1 MGEAEFEK
9 LFELVEE
16 KFTSSDKQDLRDL
29 MWIKMNSAHS
39 SWQYRE
45 RKNFLGLPDNQR
57 DGYVPEG
64 VDTEDW
70 VQAVHYWAS
79 DDFKKMSK
87 RNKQNRGKVEGKN
100 TCGSRTYGEVA
111 ENMRDPLTGK
121 MKSHDEGKIKELVEA
136 GSKLTYKEMVCLAS
150 GKALTQSSRRSR
162 RRGKDKYLLRT

>member
-1 MGEAEFEK
+1 MDEAGIEK

-16 KFTSSDKQDLRDL
+16 KFTSSDKQELRDL

-45 RKNFLGLPDNQR
+45 RKNFLGLSDNER

-64 VDTEDW
+64 VDAEDW
-70 VQAVHYWAS
+70 VQAVQYWAS

-100 TCGSRTYGEVA
+100 
-111 ENMRDPLTGK
+111 
-121 MKSHDEGKIKELVEA
+121 
-136 GSKLTYKEMVCLAS
+136 
-150 GKALTQSSRRSR
+150 
-162 RRGKDKYLLRT
+162 